1 MAGTPN
7 EFNAKLLKADY
18 AVGWL
23 FVGDNVVVVPVVEA
37 VPLVVEVVPALEAK
51 LVCGCTCGCEVALVE
66 VVPDEVALLDAA
78 IPI

>member
-51 LVCGCTCGCEVALVE
+51 LVCGCEVALVE